1 MFSRWPGGRSRKS
14 SFVCHLIRDTEMD
27 TFWRTR
33 IVTQFHLFPLI
44 CTCTLSAGQAERDF
58 WLRSSPGGRATLP
71 SAAATGTHPFCPT
84 YLSNP
89 GFMALSTSL
98 SKRFHSVQYSSSRS
112 TERRFTTII
121 SARFLCAWQRIY
133 LYLFR
138 KYICSGKPPSPQKH
152 MVYICNP
159 APRCSNPP
167 GPSRKTSSP
176 RPWQPYSLSQDP
188 WLLVAL

>member
-1 MFSRWPGGRSRKS
+1 VTRGSEQKKQFRLPFNTRHGDGYILEDPNCHTIS
-14 SFVCHLIRDTEMD
+14 SFPTDLHLHSFCRAGCKRLLTP
-27 TFWRTR
+27 
-33 IVTQFHLFPLI
+33 LFPRRQ
-44 CTCTLSAGQAERDF
+44 SHPA
-58 WLRSSPGGRATLP
+58 

-188 WLLVAL
+188 